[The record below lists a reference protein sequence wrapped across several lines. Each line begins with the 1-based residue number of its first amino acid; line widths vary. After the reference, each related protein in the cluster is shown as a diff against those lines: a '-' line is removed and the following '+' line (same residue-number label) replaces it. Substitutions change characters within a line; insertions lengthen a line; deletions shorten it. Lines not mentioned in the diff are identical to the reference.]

1 MEQDRIAAVAREEA
15 EEPRQA
21 RIAAGLDPDD
31 SLIEIRA
38 YLDLAQIL
46 LSHGYAKRGAK
57 YRRQAI
63 STCSF
68 PSAVTAWSAK
78 MSRNLFSASGSCRF
92 L

>member
-57 YRRQAI
+57 YRHPN
-63 STCSF
+63 STSGEIDV
-68 PSAVTAWSAK
+68 ARWVVT
-78 MSRNLFSASGSCRF
+78 R
-92 L
+92 